1 MADALLCIS
10 SYKYVTVSR
19 NNKIQSNCAVCL
31 RYSYLCLS
39 PLPTVSLCSGIKQER
54 GSEEKEDK
62 CFCVMK
68 TPSLFL
74 SVSVSHSFSL
84 LGQPAPAASL
94 KLRTAWQADWL
105 LACWFGW
112 LPKLCFPACL
122 KLDLSPL
129 LDFASVTQLVNFP
142 IYLHFLSCS
151 KMYTGTEQT
160 KPKQTL
166 KLVTKRIM
174 AT

>member
-39 PLPTVSLCSGIKQER
+39 PLPTVCLCSGIKQEWE
-54 GSEEKEDK
+54 SEEKEDK

-74 SVSVSHSFSL
+74 SLSVSHSFYISL

-94 KLRTAWQADWL
+94 KLRAAWQADWL

-142 IYLHFLSCS
+142 IYLHFFPAVRCIQALN
-151 KMYTGTEQT
+151 
-160 KPKQTL
+160 KPKQN
-166 KLVTKRIM
+166 KP
-174 AT
+174 